1 MNKELIRKALE
12 LGRDNTKSVK
22 LYYCPALVDI
32 YQAELETILEAL
44 AELEKDNTKQESE
57 VTNGQV

>member
-22 LYYCPALVDI
+22 RQWPALADI

-44 AELEKDNTKQESE
+44 AELDKDDTKQESE
-57 VTNGQV
+57 AKHE